1 MQRGQSQGGQQPVS
15 ALLRGLELLEE
26 DQERF
31 ELMLNGIYLAAGGMT
46 ADERGRSW
54 DVISGHGWYE
64 NICRNNSF
72 RSEDLARIFS
82 IVVIPELAEPG
93 LAQVLAGWA
102 LEAPVP
108 MVAGLLAATQRV
120 STAAWNT
127 VMDILEPALA
137 YRWADERFM
146 RDHWDASRAVRL
158 TTDPGRGDG
167 KAGLFGRR
175 RRRG

>member
-1 MQRGQSQGGQQPVS
+1 VS
-15 ALLRGLELLEE
+15 ALLKGLELLEE
-26 DQERF
+26 DQGRF
-31 ELMLNGIYLAAGGMT
+31 ESILDGIYRAAGGMPT
-46 ADERGRSW
+46 EERARSW
-54 DVISGHGWYE
+54 YVISGHGWYE

-82 IVVIPELAEPG
+82 IVVIPELAEAG
-93 LAQVLAGWA
+93 LAQAIAGWA
-102 LEAPVP
+102 VEAPVP
-108 MVAGLLAATQRV
+108 MVAGLLAAAQRGSPAV
-120 STAAWNT
+120 WNA

-146 RDHWDASRAVRL
+146 RDHWDASRAVRSNA
-158 TTDPGRGDG
+158 DIGRGDG